1 MPQKENN
8 LKFNS
13 LHIHEDIF
21 SFEVHHFCMVAFNV
35 YVGQVIYYK
44 STWGKARWKV
54 KERKIIEILDLY

>member
-44 STWGKARWKV
+44 ST
-54 KERKIIEILDLY
+54 